1 MSKKTQAIRTIDAPL
16 YRYWQALY
24 MSLYSSRLYVDV
36 AKRWSGY
43 GFIYLLLVIALASI
57 PFSARVI
64 IDFNRFFQEGMMEP
78 LKVLPPLYVQNGE
91 ISFDKPM
98 PYFIKNNAGTIV
110 AIIDTTGSLVDTTGS
125 IDSMTKKY
133 PKLTILITKNKV
145 IYRAPKLE
153 LFLKGSDSQKPRDVY
168 IQELKKGS
176 NEVFD
181 AKEWLGTSGVLTL
194 RWATEI
200 LLYPTLV
207 SFMFGLAIVILLSIG
222 LLAQVVAQ
230 ILFMVRLTYK
240 QSCRILLVAM
250 TLPCVLFFIGLTANI
265 IVPKIGFFYLI
276 VLTIYYCYAVLALKR
291 ENRRMVSQ

>member
-1 MSKKTQAIRTIDAPL
+1 MSKKAQAIRTIDAPL

-36 AKRWSGY
+36 AKRWHGY

-57 PFSARVI
+57 PFSARMI
-64 IDFNRFFQEGMMEP
+64 IDFNRFFEEGMMEP

-98 PYFIKNNAGTIV
+98 PYFIKNNAGAIV
-110 AIIDTTGSLVDTTGS
+110 VIIDTTGS

-153 LFLKGSDSQKPRDVY
+153 LFLKGSRSQKPRDVY

-207 SFMFGLAIVILLSIG
+207 AFMFGLAIVILLSIA

-265 IVPKIGFFYLI
+265 IVPKIGFLYLI

-291 ENRRMVSQ
+291 ENRRMVRQ